1 VISIRDIRQAQKLTQ
16 KDIAEKL
23 NITPNAVSQ
32 WENGVRNPSLEN
44 IKRLAEIL
52 HCTTDDILRGEIT
65 NERLNKN
72 QL

>member
-44 IKRLAEIL
+44 IKRLA
-52 HCTTDDILRGEIT
+52 
-65 NERLNKN
+65 
-72 QL
+72 